1 MLTEQSETRM
11 LPRLQNLSIHFTVY
25 TKITDVNPEIYILMA
40 SRCFTKSGADLW
52 LRSLKLFVMQIHTL
66 SFFLLRNT
74 HKIFHANLIF
84 NSRIVFAL
92 STH

>member
-40 SRCFTKSGADLW
+40 SRCFTKSGAELW

-66 SFFLLRNT
+66 SFFYCEKHIKYFT
-74 HKIFHANLIF
+74 PI
-84 NSRIVFAL
+84 
-92 STH
+92 